1 MHRLRGISTRVALLV
16 LPTLLMAVP
25 AMAQGRQAA
34 SPTPDGFVK
43 YMVFMQNGIF
53 DPATPD
59 TETSAEF
66 YQKQIRGRNDAEI
79 AEHRAEAAEY
89 FLARFGLDFRGTDA
103 DSGAVFFG
111 FMDAR
116 RNNYRAY
123 TISEDR
129 VPSEGYLVD
138 GGGWMFMVTNPAG
151 VMLHGQYGGAA
162 GLWVPPGTAGVFG
175 EYVVHRTAGESGQ
188 PREPI
193 VMRFQSERPIIS
205 RADGVVSFQCAL
217 RHPVWGEGVAE
228 GVAVPPKVLPD
239 GRIQVA
245 VRNVVTF
252 PPH

>member
-1 MHRLRGISTRVALLV
+1 MGTFTRVRGSLAAIAVVTLV
-16 LPTLLMAVP
+16 AGDSIT
-25 AMAQGRQAA
+25 AQGRQAA

-43 YMVFMQNGIF
+43 YMVFMMNGVF
-53 DPATPD
+53 DPSIPSED
-59 TETSAEF
+59 TAEF
-66 YQKQIRGRNDAEI
+66 YQKNVRGRNELEI

-89 FLARFGLDFRGTDA
+89 FLKQFGLDFRFNDVDGGV
-103 DSGAVFFG
+103 SFFG

-123 TISEDR
+123 TISGEHL
-129 VPSEGYLVD
+129 PSSGFLVD
-138 GGGWMFMVTNPAG
+138 GGGWMFSVTDPNG
-151 VMLHGQYGGAA
+151 VRLHARYGGPE
-162 GLWVPPGTAGVFG
+162 GLWVPAGTSGVFG
-175 EYVVHRTAGESGQ
+175 EYVVHLTAGESER

-193 VMRFQSERPIIS
+193 VMRFQSERPIIA
-205 RADGVVSFQCAL
+205 REDGVVSFQCAL

-228 GVAVPPKVLPD
+228 GVSVPPKFLPD